1 MKGAAR
7 VMLNLCRIRITLSS
21 GPPDRRVKPQ
31 FNKKKG
37 YTPIWVYY
45 MGYPSL
51 QSLYNSNSSLVIPAN
66 SNHHLNLLLAK
77 LIIYLPLI
85 AFIPTIRLRTQTRI
99 APRTEHHTIPIVR
112 IDTLRISIRPTFMA
126 IYRRLPLLDR

>member
-1 MKGAAR
+1 MTHPDNPVQRAA
-7 VMLNLCRIRITLSS
+7 
-21 GPPDRRVKPQ
+21 GPPGKTSLHHRKRVTIRR
-31 FNKKKG
+31 FGHITSTLDILHYN
-37 YTPIWVYY
+37 
-45 MGYPSL
+45 PSTT
-51 QSLYNSNSSLVIPAN
+51 VPA